1 LSNTH
6 NTETNNLLLSIKQSS
21 VPRDIE
27 HDDCGMLPVSA
38 TSIKWYSESKSPDEP
53 RGTVI

>member
-53 RGTVI
+53 RGTAI